1 MSLRDWAHAGRRRR
15 EAETPDLSNFETMKT
30 KQHRTPKIYYA
41 TLALSAAMAMPS
53 AFAQSGGAKSPTGQD
68 EVIQLTPFSV
78 SARQVGRYSS
88 SEATSGTRVATDLF
102 TSPQSLVVITREA
115 FDDTGA
121 SRILDVA
128 RYASGITESTIPG
141 GLDRTTIRGFQVEG
155 QTIDGF
161 YAGAQANVDPVF
173 VERLEIVK
181 GPNAILAPAGVPG
194 GTINQITRK
203 PLFKNSGSVAAS
215 YGRYDGYRG
224 EFDVNR
230 STSVG
235 GNDVA
240 FRVVGAATDIR
251 DGWRG
256 TTGHSVGVMPEAL
269 LRTKTGAELL
279 LQFQAF
285 TWRAQNDLGIPA
297 DPSSGTTNDAKLL
310 SGVSRELNIS
320 DNDYRLERRLEARSL
335 FTAPIT
341 DQLSMRVA
349 LRYTHLNRDFT
360 QFIPSGSNGGDYDP
374 RTGNFVP
381 GSIFTVNPADGT
393 ITVSPAAVPS
403 RIMNR
408 GAQFAPETHEY
419 FDFQHDYAHKLDVAG
434 AHFTTVGGVAFAYI
448 KQTALN
454 YVGSKPAINFD
465 APAPATYVIG
475 AQNSKASAVSAAEQ
489 AYVMEKTTFLDDRV
503 TLNGGLTYYNNDLK
517 NHDPFQSL
525 PHATASADTML
536 KSYGVAISPVKF
548 VSVYYGYNENAS
560 VNLAP
565 STVQQIA
572 KGAPALQFGRQ
583 HEYGLRLQST
593 DHQYY
598 LTVAHFDIHQNNYG
612 IPNPGNLVI
621 PQPSPLLPNLFTD
634 RIAKGWEIEARAAIT
649 TQLSLMGN
657 WTHFTNR
664 DQNNVPFRGTAET
677 SAALLANYDLS
688 KIAGVKGLSI
698 GLGAD
703 YRGRT
708 PGDQASGYTAF
719 PFLVP
724 KQPTFYLPARTLVN
738 LMVSYKATP
747 NLRIQLI
754 VNNVLNKEYLQSS
767 INRFNVYP
775 GRPFDPEL
783 RATYTF

>member
-1 MSLRDWAHAGRRRR
+1 
-15 EAETPDLSNFETMKT
+15 MKP
-30 KQHRTPKIYYA
+30 KLNPNPKILA
-41 TLALSAAMAMPS
+41 KLALSLAVSIPC
-53 AFAQSGGAKSPTGQD
+53 AFAQTDASSDKATQAGA

-78 SARQVGRYSS
+78 TAHQVGRYSS

-102 TSPQSLVVITREA
+102 TSPQSITVITREA

-161 YAGAQANVDPVF
+161 YSGAQANVDPVF
-173 VERLEIVK
+173 VDRLEIVK
-181 GPNAILAPAGVPG
+181 GPNAVLAPAGVPG

-203 PLFKNSGSVAAS
+203 PLFQDTESVAAS
-215 YGRYDGYRG
+215 YGRYDGFRG
-224 EFDVNR
+224 EFDLNR
-230 STSVG
+230 STTLG

-240 FRVVGAATDIR
+240 FRVVGAVTDIR

-256 TTGHSVGVMPEAL
+256 TTGHSVGAMPEVL
-269 LRTKTGAELL
+269 LKTKTGAQLL
-279 LQFQAF
+279 VQLQAF

-297 DPSSGTTNDAKLL
+297 DPSSGTATDAKLL
-310 SGVSRELNIS
+310 SGISRELNIS
-320 DNDYRLERRLEARSL
+320 DNDYRFERRLEARTL
-335 FTAPIT
+335 FTAPLT
-341 DQLSMRVA
+341 DELSTRVA
-349 LRYTHLNRDFT
+349 LRYTHLNRDFS

-374 RTGNFVP
+374 STGYFVP
-381 GSIFTVNPADGT
+381 GSIFTVNPATGA
-393 ITVSPAAVPS
+393 ITTSAAATPS

-408 GAQFAPETHEY
+408 GSQFAPETHEY
-419 FDFQHDYAHKLDVAG
+419 FDFQHDYAHKLDLKAVN
-434 AHFTTVGGVAFAYI
+434 FTTVGGIAFAYV

-465 APAPATYVIG
+465 APAPAAYTVG
-475 AQNSKASAVSAAEQ
+475 AQNSRASAISAAEQ
-489 AYVMEKTTFLDDRV
+489 AYLMEKATFFGDKV
-503 TLNGGLTYYNNDLK
+503 TVNGGLTYYNDDLK
-517 NHDPFQSL
+517 NHDPFQSI
-525 PHATASADTML
+525 PQASANADAML
-536 KSYGVAISPVKF
+536 KSYGITIKPISY
-548 VSVYYGYNENAS
+548 VSVYYSYNENAS

-572 KGAPALQFGRQ
+572 NGGPALQFGTQ
-583 HEYGLRLQST
+583 HEYGLRFQSS
-593 DHQYY
+593 DRKYY

-612 IPNPGNLVI
+612 IPNPGNLII

-634 RIAKGWEIEARAAIT
+634 RIAKGWEVEVRGTIT
-649 TQLSLMGN
+649 SDLSVMGN

-664 DQNNVPFRGTAET
+664 DRNNVPFRGTAET

-688 KIAGVKGLSI
+688 KSFGLHGLSV

-708 PGDQASGYTAF
+708 PGDQASGYTPF
-719 PFLVP
+719 PYLVP
-724 KQPTFYLPARTLVN
+724 KQPTFYLPARTLLN
-738 LMVSYKATP
+738 LMVSYKATQ
-747 NLRIQLI
+747 NLRVQLI
-754 VNNVLNKEYLQSS
+754 IDNVLNKEYLQSS

-775 GRPFDPEL
+775 GRSIDPEV
-783 RATYTF
+783 RVTYSF